1 MPGYNNFGFQENKS
15 ENPQNSVQHE
25 STKHTLQRVVK
36 KNNTKQRSEYDL
48 KGNFHSNFTSKS
60 TKTYKIENRE
70 PTKLDNT
77 IVVKKIKPIQGD
89 NFICMIDKKDFS
101 NYKRGNNDVLPNVTQ
116 RNSKPFHEPV
126 RHTGISGGNND
137 VLPNVTQRNSKPCHQ
152 TNVYTGIDSNKKPGV
167 TNTVVQNKIK

>member
-116 RNSKPFHEPV
+116 RNSKP
-126 RHTGISGGNND
+126 
-137 VLPNVTQRNSKPCHQ
+137 CHQ
-152 TNVYTGIDSNKKPGV
+152 TNVYTGIDSNKKQGV